1 MGANAEFQVPVI
13 EFQTGSSDLERGT
26 KGWHQLCKRVREACE
41 TYGCFKAVY
50 GGISQKVRDDTFA
63 LLKQLV
69 EEVPLERKQ
78 KNVHPKPNH
87 GFIGPC
93 TETSLY
99 EGYGIEKAS
108 NYDSVESFA
117 RLMWPE
123 GHPHFCETIHTIVK
137 QMEELNSMIWLMII
151 DSYGLGK
158 KWESVMIDYKM
169 LLRMMKYKA
178 PPPGW
183 ESGQGLH
190 SHSDK
195 PVSTIICDDLVSGL
209 EIEVD
214 DAQWIKLSSTPGS
227 FFFVVGDPLMA
238 WSNGRM
244 KAVNHRVT
252 TNGDKDRFSIATF
265 AMPVEGTIITTPEEL
280 VDEQHPQ
287 LFKDFNF
294 MDFFLFAFSE
304 QARLVES
311 TKQIHAFAALSQPI
325 SYQNKAHIDG

>member
-1 MGANAEFQVPVI
+1 MGVNVEFQVPDI

-41 TYGCFKAVY
+41 TYGCFQVVY
-50 GGISQKVRDDTFA
+50 EGISQKVREDTFA
-63 LLKQLV
+63 LVKQLV

-78 KNVHPKPNH
+78 KNVNPKPNH

-93 TETSLY
+93 SDTSLY
-99 EGYGIEKAS
+99 EGYGIDEAS
-108 NYDSVESFA
+108 SYDCVESFA
-117 RLMWPE
+117 RLMWPH

-158 KWESVMIDYKM
+158 KWD
-169 LLRMMKYKA
+169 
-178 PPPGW
+178 
-183 ESGQGLH
+183 
-190 SHSDK
+190 
-195 PVSTIICDDLVSGL
+195 TIICDDLVSGL
-209 EIEVD
+209 EIEVND
-214 DAQWIKLSSTPGS
+214 GRWVKLSSSPSS

-252 TNGDKDRFSIATF
+252 TSGNKDRFSIATF
-265 AMPVEGTIITTPEEL
+265 AMPVEGTIISTPKEL

-287 LFKDFNF
+287 LFKDINF
-294 MDFFLFAFSE
+294 MEFFLFAFSE
-304 QARLVES
+304 KAKFIES
-311 TKQIHAFAALSQPI
+311 TKQIHAFAVLRKTAI
-325 SYQNKAHIDG
+325 G